1 MDKSPSSSERIR
13 GVDWLEAPLPRSYT
27 RFVGRLLIHGLETIQ
42 GLGAFGLI
50 TLGVTITRFGSA
62 SKVTRPI
69 IREQIHR
76 CGVRML
82 PMIAFLGV
90 ALGLVIIGQTIALL
104 SRANFQDL
112 AGKVMVTVVVR
123 ELGPL
128 ITALVVLA
136 RAGTANVIELGTAR
150 ALGEVEALEALNIDP
165 VHYLVMPRMIG
176 MAISV
181 FALTVYLILIT
192 LLSGYLFVFIQDI
205 PLQPGDY
212 FRQLADA
219 LAWEDFALL
228 GLKTFLFGVIVA
240 LSTCYQ
246 GLAQPLGLEEVP
258 AASTRAVVWSV
269 AGCVLVDALFIVVY
283 LIM

>member
-1 MDKSPSSSERIR
+1 MLFRVID
-13 GVDWLEAPLPRSYT
+13 
-27 RFVGRLLIHGLETIQ
+27 TIQ
-42 GLGAFGLI
+42 GLGAFALI
-50 TLGVTITRFGSA
+50 TLGVTLNRFGSA
-62 SKVTRPI
+62 SKVTRPMV
-69 IREQIHR
+69 REEIYR

-82 PMIAFLGV
+82 PMIGFLGV

-104 SRANFQDL
+104 SRANFEEL
-112 AGKVMVTVVVR
+112 AGKVMVTAVVR

-165 VHYLVMPRMIG
+165 VHYLIMPRLIG
-176 MAISV
+176 MALSV
-181 FALTVYLILIT
+181 FALTVYLIIIT
-192 LLSGYLFVFIQDI
+192 LLSGYLFVFLQDI

-212 FRQLADA
+212 FRQLIDA
-219 LAWEDFALL
+219 LVWEDFALL
-228 GLKTFLFGVIVA
+228 GLKTIAFGIIVA

-246 GLAQPLGLEEVP
+246 GLAQPLRLEEVP

-269 AGCVLVDALFIVVY
+269 AGCVLVDAVFIVIY
-283 LIM
+283 LLM